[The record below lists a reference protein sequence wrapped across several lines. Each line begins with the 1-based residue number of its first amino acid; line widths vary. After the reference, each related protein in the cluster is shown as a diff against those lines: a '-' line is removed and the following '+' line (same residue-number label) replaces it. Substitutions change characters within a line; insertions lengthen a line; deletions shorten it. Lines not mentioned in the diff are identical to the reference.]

1 MAGAEIESYL
11 SQARAAA
18 SGASY
23 DAQKLSEDSVERQA
37 IHNLVTA
44 VEALIAA
51 IDAGSSGEVDET
63 EPSI

>member
-1 MAGAEIESYL
+1 MAGLEVESYL

-18 SGASY
+18 SAASY
-23 DAQKLSEDSVERQA
+23 DAQKLSEDSIERQA

-51 IDAGSSGEVDET
+51 IDESASEG
-63 EPSI
+63 